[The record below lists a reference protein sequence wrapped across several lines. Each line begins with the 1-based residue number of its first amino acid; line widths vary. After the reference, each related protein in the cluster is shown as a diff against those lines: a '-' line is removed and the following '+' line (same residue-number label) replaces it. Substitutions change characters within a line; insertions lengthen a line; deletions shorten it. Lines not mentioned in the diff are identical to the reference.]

1 MPLLFMSLVL
11 QLIPLFWSAFNA
23 LKTIVFF
30 FFTLMSLKQT
40 KITIYIFVLKNLFR
54 VLRTKWS
61 FNESKE
67 VHEENMPTLHTKFI
81 KILSVLRE
89 YFHPFVVY
97 LKKILAK
104 CTLLIYVQLIC
115 KRSVA
120 YLEHCMRGI
129 PYNRGTLCALFCQK

>member
-1 MPLLFMSLVL
+1 
-11 QLIPLFWSAFNA
+11 
-23 LKTIVFF
+23 
-30 FFTLMSLKQT
+30 MSLKQT

-97 LKKILAK
+97 LKKDSSK
-104 CTLLIYVQLIC
+104 MHTSDIC
-115 KRSVA
+115 STYLQKISCRS
-120 YLEHCMRGI
+120 
-129 PYNRGTLCALFCQK
+129 